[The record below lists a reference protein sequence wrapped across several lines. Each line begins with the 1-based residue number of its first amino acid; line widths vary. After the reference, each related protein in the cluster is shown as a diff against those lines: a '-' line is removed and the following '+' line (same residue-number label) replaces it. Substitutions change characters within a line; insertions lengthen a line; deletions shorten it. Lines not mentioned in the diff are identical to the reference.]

1 MKKFFQ
7 STKKAGFTLVELIVV
22 VIILGILAAM
32 VMPKLFGNIDEAVV
46 KKEAAFLNAVEKA
59 YTSTLGA
66 HKGEIYAINAD
77 IVGEVKAAL
86 QRSPQDFDY
95 YLGMATNKTNN
106 AVYVFAA
113 PNTSDVNEKNKLKK
127 LAGNLN
133 SVFDGTGEST
143 PGTEG
148 SFRYVDTC
156 AGVDNTDCF
165 YAYYVADGGIKED
178 GNWMPQGGAIEG
190 GLPKNGGEYDPDRN
204 AGSGD
209 EVTHSV
215 QPLFEN

>member
-32 VMPKLFGNIDEAVV
+32 VMPKLFGNIDEAVI

-66 HKGEIYAINAD
+66 HKGEIYAIDAA

-106 AVYVFAA
+106 AVYVFATVD
-113 PNTSDVNEKNKLKK
+113 TSDVNKKNKLKK

-133 SVFDGTGEST
+133 SVFDGTGETT

-148 SFRYVDTC
+148 GFRYVDTC
-156 AGVDNTDCF
+156 TAADSTDCF
-165 YAYYVADGGIKED
+165 YAYYVADGGIKEN
-178 GNWMPQGGAIEG
+178 GNWWMPS
-190 GLPKNGGEYDPDRN
+190 GLPSDGDEYDPD
-204 AGSGD
+204 GTPDSGD

-215 QPLFEN
+215 QQLFAN